1 MQLARRRFL
10 GLGSSAPESVAR
22 IAAIGEDCLALRG
35 VACDL
40 CRDSCEVSAIRFQP
54 RLGAPAEPHIA
65 DDCTGCGDCVAV
77 CPSQALSLT
86 PREYSQESTH
96 E

>member
-22 IAAIGEDCLALRG
+22 IAAIADDCLAFRG

-40 CRDSCEVSAIRFQP
+40 CRDSCEPNAIRFQP
-54 RLGAPAEPHIA
+54 RLGEPAAPRIA
-65 DDCTGCGDCVAV
+65 NDCTGCGDCVAV
-77 CPSQALSLT
+77 CAAQALSLI
-86 PREYSQESTH
+86 PREYSQEPKND
-96 E
+96 